1 MTAATSLAATVQANV
16 VTSYTSGATPLTSVK
31 IQPSANDLEQ
41 LQFPGWGTPV
51 SGNTFQ

>member
-1 MTAATSLAATVQANV
+1 MGLFFASYLTG
-16 VTSYTSGATPLTSVK
+16 YTSGATPLTSVK

-41 LQFPGWGTPV
+41 LQFPGWGTTV